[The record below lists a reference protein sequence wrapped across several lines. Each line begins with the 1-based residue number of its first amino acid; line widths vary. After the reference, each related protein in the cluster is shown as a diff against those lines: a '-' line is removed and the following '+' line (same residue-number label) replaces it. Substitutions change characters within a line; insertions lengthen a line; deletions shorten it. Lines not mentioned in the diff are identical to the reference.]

1 MITVPGLAAEAL
13 GSFLTMHMGRRF
25 GATHANLIALI
36 SSAARLALECIG
48 NSDALYHDVEHT
60 MLVTLVGY
68 EIMKGRSLLKP
79 TSASDYAHLIVACLF
94 HDIGFVRGII
104 TGDSEDGYV
113 IDANGGHVKLSR
125 GSSDAALMPYHVERS
140 KLFVMERIGNSQ
152 LLDAR
157 RISDAIEF
165 TRFPITEA
173 VHQDNEEGSL
183 ARAASL
189 IGQLGDPHY
198 LRKANALF
206 YEFEELGVNK
216 QLGYASPADLT
227 DLYPKFYFN
236 SISTHLQTAIRY
248 LNVTSSGRQWIAGL
262 HSNVFRAERELNL
275 AGSGW
280 QIASSFRFAELKFT
294 DGWRRLGH
302 EIGFGIGIAHGFA
315 TLGTIGF
322 EGRFDYAAIGTVSNV
337 ASRLCEEAKPGQ
349 ILISP
354 RVLTK
359 VENAVKVE
367 PVGEFELKG
376 IRRPLAAY
384 NVVAA
389 VS

>member
-376 IRRPLAAY
+376 IRRQLAAY